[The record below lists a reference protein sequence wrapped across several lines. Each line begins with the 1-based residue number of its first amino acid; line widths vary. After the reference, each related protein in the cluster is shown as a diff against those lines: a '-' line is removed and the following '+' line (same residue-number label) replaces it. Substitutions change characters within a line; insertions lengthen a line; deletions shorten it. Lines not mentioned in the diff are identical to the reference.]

1 MRRRYWRA
9 HLAGKVIPD
18 DCFLVLGFG
27 YEDAPWQALAQ
38 ALEKKLPSG
47 FKSFYIWRPRG
58 LEVSQS
64 QFDEVLQSCDLNFVR
79 GEDSFIRAHWA
90 AAGRWQTP
98 FVWQPYR
105 QVQAA
110 HREKLLGWMNQI
122 IPSDEL
128 KTLRDF
134 HWAWNSFSGPQARN
148 IRAAWQALARDYS
161 TVKQRLN
168 QRCHQLALE
177 RSLESEILGQD

>member
-1 MRRRYWRA
+1 
-9 HLAGKVIPD
+9 
-18 DCFLVLGFG
+18 
-27 YEDAPWQALAQ
+27 
-38 ALEKKLPSG
+38 
-47 FKSFYIWRPRG
+47 
-58 LEVSQS
+58 
-64 QFDEVLQSCDLNFVR
+64 
-79 GEDSFIRAHWA
+79 
-90 AAGRWQTP
+90 TP

-105 QVQAA
+105 QARAA

-122 IPSDEL
+122 SPSDEL

-134 HWAWNSFSGPQARN
+134 HWAWNGFSGPQPRN
-148 IRAAWQALARDYS
+148 IRVAWQALARDYS